1 MDALYSCACLKEN
14 PKRTCFSSA
23 CTCSSVFQEHKPG
36 VAPKRIS
43 LLLARVSLYMLLK
56 LSWNGS
62 VLPQSLVGQKKGPSW
77 LFGNID
83 RPSGTS
89 TLLLVARARMS

>member
-1 MDALYSCACLKEN
+1 
-14 PKRTCFSSA
+14 
-23 CTCSSVFQEHKPG
+23 
-36 VAPKRIS
+36 
-43 LLLARVSLYMLLK
+43 LYMLLK